1 MKIRVADYLTEKLAE
16 AGGNN
21 IFMITGG
28 MIMFL
33 TDAVEKLHRENK
45 LNYYCFHHEQAA
57 GMAAEAYGRATG
69 KLGVTYVTAGP
80 AALNTLTSV
89 VGSLVDRSP
98 MIVVSGQSKV
108 EQTKIIE
115 PRQFSLQGFNT
126 KPLFEQVTKYAVILD
141 DIKDIKYK
149 VEKAIYLALEQPVGP
164 VWIECPIDIQGA
176 FFDPEEYEGFIPEK
190 KKKKYSKKI
199 FLICFFYNN

>member
-115 PRQFSLQGFNT
+115 PRQFSLQ
-126 KPLFEQVTKYAVILD
+126 
-141 DIKDIKYK
+141 
-149 VEKAIYLALEQPVGP
+149 
-164 VWIECPIDIQGA
+164 
-176 FFDPEEYEGFIPEK
+176 
-190 KKKKYSKKI
+190 
-199 FLICFFYNN
+199 